1 MTNDQKRTIRKIGRI
16 RDKATDKFLE
26 EIEFSV
32 SETEIGTL
40 KLPPSVVNE
49 LSAFEKQL
57 RDAGAILPKGDQDLN
72 DLLSAVA
79 KSDAPEE
86 WVYEARTG
94 WTEDGKAF
102 VLVDGVISDTA
113 SKIIGVNRAHSV
125 NDRSGRLSN
134 SGCCKAW
141 SDTVAEPARLSTIL
155 MFAICVA
162 LAAPLLA
169 IVNRASFT
177 ICVFGRTRIGKSIAT
192 LVGASVIGIARIDD
206 LITWNITDA
215 RLEERISEFND
226 ALFPIDDL
234 SIMRGKKGTNICAFA
249 TLHTA

>member
-86 WVYEARTG
+86 WVLR
-94 WTEDGKAF
+94 
-102 VLVDGVISDTA
+102 
-113 SKIIGVNRAHSV
+113 
-125 NDRSGRLSN
+125 
-134 SGCCKAW
+134 
-141 SDTVAEPARLSTIL
+141 
-155 MFAICVA
+155 
-162 LAAPLLA
+162 
-169 IVNRASFT
+169 
-177 ICVFGRTRIGKSIAT
+177 
-192 LVGASVIGIARIDD
+192 
-206 LITWNITDA
+206 
-215 RLEERISEFND
+215 
-226 ALFPIDDL
+226 
-234 SIMRGKKGTNICAFA
+234 GTNWLDGGREGVRSRGRSNQRHRKQDHRCQSG
-249 TLHTA
+249 TLR